1 MNDRDREQAPSVS
14 RTALRHHVVKRLLVK
29 IICGEIGPGTRLIA
43 NSLAYQLGVSATPVR
58 EALVE
63 LEQSGVV
70 ELVHHKGAVVKPFG
84 RSELR
89 DFYHVR
95 GLLHCDAVR
104 LACGRVA
111 EPSIEGLRGEI
122 QRLRGEPG
130 HDGRLVKD
138 VFQIDR
144 RIKQLLVEHCQNKWL
159 VAELGR
165 FNAIEAAVQ
174 EIAESTRIHDRE
186 AFSPAVELTDALHSG
201 QPEAGAAAMQKHVSV
216 LAAAVEASIFD
227 ARP

>member
-1 MNDRDREQAPSVS
+1 MNNPDREQSLGTS

-29 IICGEIGPGTRLIA
+29 IISGEIGPGTRLIA
-43 NSLAYQLGVSATPVR
+43 NALAFQLGVSATPVR

-70 ELVHHKGAVVKPFG
+70 DLVHHKGAVVKPFG
-84 RSELR
+84 RSELQ
-89 DFYHVR
+89 DLYHVR

-111 EPSIEGLRGEI
+111 EPQLDAFRGEVM
-122 QRLRGEPG
+122 RLRGEPSE
-130 HDGRLVKD
+130 DGRLVKD
-138 VFQIDR
+138 VLLIDQ
-144 RIKQLLVEHCQNKWL
+144 RIRQLLVEHCRNKWL

-165 FNAIEAAVQ
+165 FNAIEGALR
-174 EIAESTRIHDRE
+174 EIVEGSRIHGHE
-186 AFSPAVELTDALHSG
+186 VFSPAAEFADALRDNE
-201 QPEAGAAAMQKHVSV
+201 PEAGARAMQKHVGV
-216 LAAAVEASIFD
+216 IAAAVEASIFD